1 MTQNQT
7 VTLDTPIIRGEQ
19 AICAVDLRKPDA
31 GSLRGVSLGDLLQM
45 DVNALIAVLPRISTP
60 TLTAPE
66 VNRMDPADL
75 LQLGSVVAGFLLPK
89 SARVD
94 QSPAE

>member
-7 VTLDTPIIRGEQ
+7 VTLDTPITRGEQ
-19 AICAVDLRKPDA
+19 VITAIDLRKPDA
-31 GSLRGVSLGDLLQM
+31 GSLRGVSLSDLLQM

-89 SARVD
+89 SARAD